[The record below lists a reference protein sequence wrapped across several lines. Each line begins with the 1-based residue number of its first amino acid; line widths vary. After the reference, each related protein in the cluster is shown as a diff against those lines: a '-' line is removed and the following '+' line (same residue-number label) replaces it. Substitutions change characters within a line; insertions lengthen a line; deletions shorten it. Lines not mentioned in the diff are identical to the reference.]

1 MMHTASEKLAIIRL
15 VEDSELSV
23 RRTLDEIKVS
33 RTSFYRWYAAYEKG
47 GLDGLSNQGR
57 VSRRHWNRI
66 PDAVRSLVVEV
77 ALDRPELTP
86 RELAWHITDTHDYFV
101 SESSVYRILKAHDLI
116 TSPQFTVMQ
125 AADKFQHPTSRV
137 HELWQTDFTY
147 FKIIG
152 WGWYYL
158 STVLDDYSRF
168 ILSWRLCTSM
178 GAGDVMD
185 TLNDAL
191 DFTGLDQVKVNHRPR
206 LLSDNGPCYISGD
219 LADYLDSKDMTHT
232 RGRPYHPQTQ
242 GKIERWHRSMKNQI
256 LLNHYYLPGELEE
269 SIQRF
274 VMHYNH
280 ERYHESLDNL
290 TPADV
295 YYGRGQQILEER
307 VMIKQNT
314 MAQRRQLHYGR
325 QLGHNLMGQ
334 TVS

>member
-125 AADKFQHPTSRV
+125 AADKFQHPTRRG

-147 FKIIG
+147 FRVVG
-152 WGWYYL
+152 WGWYFL
-158 STVLDDYSRF
+158 STILDDYSRY
-168 ILSWRLCTSM
+168 IITWRLTTTM
-178 GAGDVMD
+178 ATADVTD
-185 TLNDAL
+185 TLEDAL
-191 DFTGLDQVKVNHRPR
+191 KATGLSEARVRHKPR
-206 LLSDNGPCYISGD
+206 LLSDNGPCYISGERK
-219 LADYLDSKDMTHT
+219 AWIKKQEIEHT
-232 RGRPYHPQTQ
+232 RGAPYQPQTQ
-242 GKIERWHRSMKNQI
+242 GKIERYHRSMKNVVK
-256 LLNHYYLPGELEE
+256 LEHYYYPWELEQAISKWVE
-269 SIQRF
+269 
-274 VMHYNH
+274 HYNH
-280 ERYHESLDNL
+280 ERYHESLDNV

-295 YYGRGQQILEER
+295 YEGRRNDILDQRTVVQISTL
-307 VMIKQNT
+307 T
-314 MAQRRQLHYGR
+314 QRKV
-325 QLGHNLMGQ
+325 HNLQLAG
-334 TVS
+334 